1 MIFSEL
7 QQELGKKVLE
17 ALSDFYRT
25 HDIGKASM
33 AYSGG
38 LDSSVL
44 LALAP
49 KTVIPYTLGDEASKD
64 YSNSKDG
71 ALKLG
76 FSVVSIPM
84 SSVNLESYVNT
95 VMEIDPEIR
104 KKDLGYEVVLAALLD
119 NMEGKEVITGQ
130 GADEIF
136 YGYNIFREHPE
147 MDNSLHMKKLFRE
160 TIPREEAIA
169 EHFGKKLI
177 TPYLSAEILKI
188 MENVDR
194 STNFSGDVNKAI
206 LRSAAL
212 RAGLPPEIAERK
224 KTAAQY
230 GSGLMKMLKK
240 QPFWNAL
247 PR

>member
-25 HDIGKASM
+25 HDLGKASM

-49 KTVIPYTLGDEASKD
+49 RTVIPYTLGDENSKD

-71 ALKLG
+71 AKKLG
-76 FSVVSIPM
+76 FSVVSIPI
-84 SSVNLESYVNT
+84 SSVKLESYVNT
-95 VMEIDPEIR
+95 VMEIDPGIR

-119 NMEGKEVITGQ
+119 NMKGKEVITGQ

-136 YGYNIFREHPE
+136 YGYNIFREQPG
-147 MDNSLHMKKLFRE
+147 MDNSLHFKKLFHE
-160 TIPREEAIA
+160 TLPREGAIA
-169 EHFGKKLI
+169 KHFGKKLI
-177 TPYLSAEILKI
+177 TPYLSDEILKI
-188 MENVDR
+188 MENVNRD
-194 STNFSGDVNKAI
+194 TNFSGDTNKAV
-206 LRSAAL
+206 LRSAAIQ
-212 RAGLPPEIAERK
+212 AGIHGEIAERK

-240 QPFWNAL
+240 LPIWNTL
-247 PR
+247 PQ